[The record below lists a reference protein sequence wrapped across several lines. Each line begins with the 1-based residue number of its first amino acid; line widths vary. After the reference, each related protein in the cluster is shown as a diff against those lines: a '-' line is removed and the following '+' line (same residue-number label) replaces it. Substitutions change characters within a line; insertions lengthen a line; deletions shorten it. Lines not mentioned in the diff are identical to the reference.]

1 MKKRTKALV
10 GAVLAIGLIA
20 PAAGAMATSTY
31 IGFNVN
37 LPSLQQGILAASQ
50 IKTTKAAAGNLK
62 VSFIGGGFKLNA
74 RQCRLTHASGPGSTP
89 YRVSCGIEV
98 KDVPS
103 GAYRNLPS
111 GSLVAAGSR
120 AWLELHNSQWTIIRV
135 QAKGTWRA
143 N

>member
-31 IGFNVN
+31 IGFSVN
-37 LPSLQQGILAASQ
+37 LPSLQQGVLAASQ
-50 IKTTKAAAGNLK
+50 IKTTRAAAGELK
-62 VSFIGGGFKLNA
+62 VSYIGGGYTLNA
-74 RQCRLTHASGPGSTP
+74 RQCRLDHASGPGSTP
-89 YRVSCGIEV
+89 YRVSCGTEKLDI
-98 KDVPS
+98 PA
-103 GAYRNLPS
+103 GAYRSLPS
-111 GSLVAAGSR
+111 GSLVASGKR
-120 AWLELHNSQWTIIRV
+120 AWLELHNEAWAFVRV